1 MSVNCTMKVEVRT
14 VPPPPPQKEV
24 VITMSVEE
32 VVLLRNDLRS
42 AIDAATDVQRFGIN
56 RLWNELSKFDFT

>member
-1 MSVNCTMKVEVRT
+1 MSVNFTMKVEVRD

-24 VITMSVEE
+24 AITMSIEE
-32 VVLLRNDLRS
+32 AILLRNDLRA
-42 AIDAATDVQRFGIN
+42 AIDASDVQRFGLN